1 MRTTPAQERAA
12 LHADAVSLRDCA
24 TRLEALAEELPADE
38 TGPDWT
44 GILVL
49 LARRCR
55 VTAEEL
61 EGAAALYREDRP
73 VARDTAGGTAE
84 ASAAAAAAAAASA
97 VDGAP
102 EQSQDAARERAATAL
117 AFTDRLL
124 RLSAAANPRTAG
136 AVLGYVARAVPIQTA
151 TRRMTGQRPT
161 EGH

>member
-12 LHADAVSLRDCA
+12 LHAEAVSLRDCA

-73 VARDTAGGTAE
+73 APAGE
-84 ASAAAAAAAAASA
+84 ASASA
-97 VDGAP
+97 
-102 EQSQDAARERAATAL
+102 EI
-117 AFTDRLL
+117 
-124 RLSAAANPRTAG
+124 
-136 AVLGYVARAVPIQTA
+136 VLGYVARAVPIQTA

-161 EGH
+161 EGR

>member
-12 LHADAVSLRDCA
+12 LHAEAVSLRDCA

-73 VARDTAGGTAE
+73 APAG
-84 ASAAAAAAAAASA
+84 
-97 VDGAP
+97 
-102 EQSQDAARERAATAL
+102 ATAP
-117 AFTDRLL
+117 ADEAPA
-124 RLSAAANPRTAG
+124 SVAANPRTAEI
-136 AVLGYVARAVPIQTA
+136 VLGYVARAVPIQTA

-161 EGH
+161 EGR

>member
-12 LHADAVSLRDCA
+12 LHAEAVSLRDCA

-73 VARDTAGGTAE
+73 APAGE
-84 ASAAAAAAAAASA
+84 ASA
-97 VDGAP
+97 
-102 EQSQDAARERAATAL
+102 
-117 AFTDRLL
+117 
-124 RLSAAANPRTAG
+124 SAAANPRTAEI
-136 AVLGYVARAVPIQTA
+136 VLGYVARAVPIQTA

-161 EGH
+161 EGR